1 MKKLALVLA
10 VVMVLS
16 LGLTACGGSTS
27 STGTASSAPAGSSSS
42 GSASD
47 AAPAYNPDAL
57 QVKALDDNTLQV
69 TLTARTPYFLELTA
83 FPAYAPVQQAT
94 VEANGEAWAV
104 DAATYIGNGPY
115 KIAEWVPSSHIT
127 MVKNENYWN
136 VDSLAGPDTLQFTLM
151 EDDAAQLTA
160 FQSGEL
166 DFIDAVPNDEI
177 DALSSTPE
185 FYKEGQI
192 GTYYVSYN
200 TQAAPFDDPL
210 VRQAFTL
217 AVDRDYIC
225 RQIGKSGQIPDHA
238 AAHGDHQI
246 AAAHAEFQHLLE
258 DGFQNFKALAG
269 FALRHRDDVG
279 ILALVGHHLGVLC
292 GHTTVGH
299 NGHPAVQPG
308 ELVQVFQRAAL
319 DDDVIAALAQIHGQL
334 GSDKITHFVYTPNS
348 RTVRQVWSSS
358 RSSAAVSSAVG
369 SPTSST

>member
-136 VDSLAGPDTLQFTLM
+136 VDSLAGP
-151 EDDAAQLTA
+151 
-160 FQSGEL
+160 
-166 DFIDAVPNDEI
+166 AV
-177 DALSSTPE
+177 
-185 FYKEGQI
+185 
-192 GTYYVSYN
+192 
-200 TQAAPFDDPL
+200 
-210 VRQAFTL
+210 
-217 AVDRDYIC
+217 
-225 RQIGKSGQIPDHA
+225 HA
-238 AAHGDHQI
+238 
-246 AAAHAEFQHLLE
+246 
-258 DGFQNFKALAG
+258 DGG
-269 FALRHRDDVG
+269 
-279 ILALVGHHLGVLC
+279 
-292 GHTTVGH
+292 
-299 NGHPAVQPG
+299 
-308 ELVQVFQRAAL
+308 
-319 DDDVIAALAQIHGQL
+319 
-334 GSDKITHFVYTPNS
+334 
-348 RTVRQVWSSS
+348 
-358 RSSAAVSSAVG
+358 
-369 SPTSST
+369 

>member
-185 FYKEGQI
+185 FHKEGQI

-210 VRQAFTL
+210 VRQVLLFRKNEKT
-217 AVDRDYIC
+217 
-225 RQIGKSGQIPDHA
+225 
-238 AAHGDHQI
+238 
-246 AAAHAEFQHLLE
+246 FQKE
-258 DGFQNFKALAG
+258 
-269 FALRHRDDVG
+269 
-279 ILALVGHHLGVLC
+279 
-292 GHTTVGH
+292 
-299 NGHPAVQPG
+299 
-308 ELVQVFQRAAL
+308 
-319 DDDVIAALAQIHGQL
+319 
-334 GSDKITHFVYTPNS
+334 
-348 RTVRQVWSSS
+348 
-358 RSSAAVSSAVG
+358 
-369 SPTSST
+369 

>member
-185 FYKEGQI
+185 FHKEGQI
-192 GTYYVSYN
+192 E
-200 TQAAPFDDPL
+200 
-210 VRQAFTL
+210 
-217 AVDRDYIC
+217 
-225 RQIGKSGQIPDHA
+225 IGR
-238 AAHGDHQI
+238 AH
-246 AAAHAEFQHLLE
+246 
-258 DGFQNFKALAG
+258 
-269 FALRHRDDVG
+269 V
-279 ILALVGHHLGVLC
+279 
-292 GHTTVGH
+292 
-299 NGHPAVQPG
+299 
-308 ELVQVFQRAAL
+308 
-319 DDDVIAALAQIHGQL
+319 
-334 GSDKITHFVYTPNS
+334 
-348 RTVRQVWSSS
+348 
-358 RSSAAVSSAVG
+358 
-369 SPTSST
+369 

>member
-166 DFIDAVPNDEI
+166 DFIDTVPNDEI

-185 FYKEGQI
+185 FHKEGQI

-225 RQIGKSGQIPDHA
+225 KQIGKSGQIPAGAFVSEGLSDA
-238 AAHGDHQI
+238 AEGSSFREVGGDYY
-246 AAAHAEFQHLLE
+246 
-258 DGFQNFKALAG
+258 DPTAG
-269 FALRHRDDVG
+269 PTRPIWPRP
-279 ILALVGHHLGVLC
+279 C
-292 GHTTVGH
+292 GWSTRPSRRG
-299 NGHPAVQPG
+299 G
-308 ELVQVFQRAAL
+308 
-319 DDDVIAALAQIHGQL
+319 
-334 GSDKITHFVYTPNS
+334 TPPS
-348 RTVRQVWSSS
+348 GR
-358 RSSAAVSSAVG
+358 
-369 SPTSST
+369 